1 MKSIREQLEKE
12 NLETKFKLLNSELI
26 DLQFDMSVSQEKQNE
41 LLSFTSKLTAK
52 NSQLQSENTTLTEKL
67 QMLQADYSTSA
78 LNNKQTNETLQ
89 SKLDDVSQRLKIE
102 LDKNVNFTEQLNEKQ
117 KQIDGLTIQLSDEQS
132 ESVSLKK
139 KHTANIKDLSRQLQ
153 QLQKKLNEPNSPI
166 LKQIVSRTNS
176 INSLNERES
185 IAGDLLQVNNSNH
198 KISDDD
204 SRSFSSE
211 TQVTRSVSNNH
222 FNEVICGNDDVYVVD
237 IDKQKIIEKIVKLQK
252 TLAKRNEKIDF
263 LQDHVNM
270 LTNDLKRKTK

>member
-1 MKSIREQLEKE
+1 
-12 NLETKFKLLNSELI
+12 
-26 DLQFDMSVSQEKQNE
+26 MSVSQEKQNE

-52 NSQLQSENTTLTEKL
+52 NSQLQSEKNTLTEKL
-67 QMLQADYSTSA
+67 QFLQNDYSTSA
-78 LNNKQTNETLQ
+78 LNNKQTNQTLQ

-132 ESVSLKK
+132 ERVSLKK

-166 LKQIVSRTNS
+166 LKQIISRTNS